1 MSGASARAAR
11 WAGVAVLAVAGAW
24 ASGADHEKP
33 QAPFE
38 LHGVDATVLKGL
50 DVHRVVLVED
60 ERTRAYVDWSRR
72 TIVTLGRALQAGRRP
87 VDALMARRAAGV
99 IALRNALA
107 MSAGVR
113 IGPNGRVDGLR
124 SGTATIQGILKNYKI
139 TRERSQER
147 NGRLYWIAEVH
158 VPMFGIQSVAAGV
171 YEEQLVSHRQRIA
184 ARKRAVWVDPA
195 KDDQTEGDVLV
206 IDARGSGFTPCFYP
220 LVVSEAGEV
229 LIDVE
234 TVSKETAVGRGTC
247 AYARTKLAYE
257 KLEIRPAE
265 AAAPATTQPHH
276 APGRHTVRALRA
288 GKGDTTTLVLSDE
301 DARRLLADGHLSA
314 LVQSGRIVVIVD
326 EAPPKKISADKT
338 VRARL
343 GKQAV
348 APVS

>member
-1 MSGASARAAR
+1 MFGASARAAR
-11 WAGVAVLAVAGAW
+11 WMGVAVLAVAGAL
-24 ASGADHEKP
+24 ANGADDEKP
-33 QAPFE
+33 KAAFE

-50 DVHRVVLVED
+50 DVHRTVLVEA
-60 ERTRAYVDWSRR
+60 ERTRAHVDWSNR

-124 SGTATIQGILKNYKI
+124 SGTVTIQGILKDYKI

-147 NGRLYWIAEVH
+147 NGRVYWIAEVH

-171 YEEQLVSHRQRIA
+171 YEEHVVSHRRQVT
-184 ARKRAVWVDPA
+184 ARKRAAWVDPA
-195 KDDQTEGDVLV
+195 KDDETEGDVLV

-220 LVVSEAGEV
+220 LVVSEGGEV

-234 TVSKETAVGRGTC
+234 TVSKDVAIGRGTC
-247 AYARTKLAYE
+247 AYARTKLTYE

-265 AAAPATTQPHH
+265 DAAPA
-276 APGRHTVRALRA
+276 PGRYTVRALRA
-288 GKGDTTTLVLSDE
+288 DKKDKTTLILSDE
-301 DARRLLADGHLSA
+301 DARRLLADGRLSA
-314 LVQSGRIVVIVD
+314 LVQSGRVVVIVD
-326 EAPPKKISADKT
+326 KTPAKKTAPADQT
-338 VRARL
+338 IRARSPRDR
-343 GKQAV
+343 